1 MKTISWSR
9 SRLWA
14 PLLASTVACIVLA
27 AVLAVSA
34 SAEPKGK
41 TTTITFQEQESGKGS
56 SFKFIDNAPK
66 SKLRH
71 GFPAK
76 ISAGDEFVF
85 QNPDFAEGKR
95 IGRTQVVCVATK
107 AARRFDKADFQCEGT
122 FVFSNGTLAVSAIA
136 GSGSKT
142 EGAVTGGT
150 GVYAAARGT
159 FASVET
165 GKVSNVTVTLYE

>member
-1 MKTISWSR
+1 MRVISWSR
-9 SRLWA
+9 SRL
-14 PLLASTVACIVLA
+14 LAAVLA
-27 AVLAVSA
+27 CVALGAVLAVSA

-56 SFKFIDNAPK
+56 SFKFVDNAPK
-66 SKLRH
+66 SKLKH
-71 GFPAK
+71 GFPVK

-95 IGRTQVVCVATK
+95 IGRTQVSCVATK
-107 AARRFDKADFQCEGT
+107 SARRFDKADFQCQGT
-122 FVFSNGTLAVSAIA
+122 FVFSNGTLVVSAVA
-136 GSGSKT
+136 GSGST
-142 EGAVTGGT
+142 TQGAVTGGT
-150 GVYAAARGT
+150 GIYAAARGT

>member
-9 SRLWA
+9 SRLLA
-14 PLLASTVACIVLA
+14 PLLACVALGTVVA
-27 AVLAVSA
+27 APA

-56 SFKFIDNAPK
+56 SFKFIDNVPK
-66 SKLRH
+66 SKLKH
-71 GFPAK
+71 GFPLK

-107 AARRFDKADFQCEGT
+107 TARRFDKADFQCHGT
-122 FVFSNGTLAVSAIA
+122 FVFSNGTLTVSAVA
-136 GSGSKT
+136 GSGSTT

-150 GVYAAARGT
+150 GAYAAARGT